1 MIILDPTISKAPS
14 LQAPTRVGPPL
25 KNQGSSRVDSLQALG
40 YYKIMNKKEAKEIT
54 GGLSAPGKMPEGS
67 YNLPAKACQT
77 GAKLRKLP
85 GTPCWGCYAFKGR
98 YNFPNVKD
106 ALTRRLE
113 SLGHRDWVQA
123 MAVLIKGK
131 KFFRWHDSGD
141 LQSVQHLINIFEVC
155 KLTPDTMHWL
165 PTREARFLKLMDPDV
180 VPKNLKIVLSDH
192 MNDQARPPTWWPYT
206 SGVTTDHAQVTCP
219 ASRQGN
225 KCLDCRKC
233 WDRNTKRVTYGK
245 H

>member
-1 MIILDPTISKAPS
+1 
-14 LQAPTRVGPPL
+14 
-25 KNQGSSRVDSLQALG
+25 
-40 YYKIMNKKEAKEIT
+40 MNKKEARKIT

-67 YNLPAKACQT
+67 YNLPAVACQT
-77 GAKLRKLP
+77 GAKLRKIP

-141 LQSVQHLINIFEVC
+141 LQSVQHLKKIFEVC
-155 KLTPDTMHWL
+155 EATPDTQHWL
-165 PTREARFLKLMDPDV
+165 PTQERKYLPLKGSSI
-180 VPKNLKIVLSDH
+180 PKNLIIRLSNAK
-192 MNDQARPPTWWPYT
+192 NDTVPGQAWSHWSTVVSKPRA
-206 SGVTTDHAQVTCP
+206 GHVCP
-219 ASRQGN
+219 AP
-225 KCLDCRKC
+225 
-233 WDRNTKRVTYGK
+233 
-245 H
+245 